1 MLRPNI
7 PNRVAMDY
15 LEGHRQQAQRLQDA
29 LDRLMALHGQIYDLQ
44 GQIVALSQ
52 SDAPDKVER
61 VTTLKKKVNDLLP
74 EIERARQQLLQ
85 RKAP

>member
-1 MLRPNI
+1 MEP
-7 PNRVAMDY
+7 

-52 SDAPDKVER
+52 SDAPDKLER
-61 VTTLKKKVNDLLP
+61 VAALKKKVNDLLP
-74 EIERARQQLLQ
+74 EVERARQHLTQ
-85 RKAP
+85 REAP